1 MISSMI
7 GYKHLLQL
15 IALCNADGDAQH
27 DAITERNHRGFHIV
41 ISIMPFWNS
50 IGSFKETALEILVH
64 KAQID
69 SNMLDAETLTMHF
82 GKGNL
87 TLIMIGT
94 IIETDTQSDFVLLV
108 VEQRNTVH
116 TTAHN
121 NH

>member
-7 GYKHLLQL
+7 GYKHLLQI

-41 ISIMPFWNS
+41 ISIMS
-50 IGSFKETALEILVH
+50 LRDGISSFEETALEILVH

-69 SNMLDAETLTMHF
+69 GNMFDTKTLAMHF

-94 IIETDTQSDFVLLV
+94 IIETDSQSYLVLLV
-108 VEQRNTVH
+108 VEQRDTVH

>member
-41 ISIMPFWNS
+41 ISIMPFWDS

-69 SNMLDAETLTMHF
+69 SNMLDAKTLAMHF

-94 IIETDTQSDFVLLV
+94 IIETDAQSDFVLLV
-108 VEQRNTVH
+108 VEQRDTVH